1 MLMQKRIG
9 YMMVGGL
16 LALTLAF
23 GGLAAFAQTDD
34 DADEPAAEPTTTLTS
49 EDDTA
54 VQTTPVVP
62 DGFKGGHGRPGFGGR
77 GDNQE
82 ALAAALGIPVEELE
96 AAYTAVRAAQIE
108 QAVADGLLTQEQAD
122 QLAQGGGGFH
132 LRGGLMAGDQG
143 EALAAA
149 LGITVEELQAA
160 QAQVRAD
167 EVAAMVE
174 AGTITQE
181 QADLMLARQAVQ
193 NYVDQDALQAA
204 VQSVYETAVAEALS
218 AGVITQAQA
227 DAVLSNLSDGL
238 GGFGGFGGPGFG
250 GPGHHGHR

>member
-34 DADEPAAEPTTTLTS
+34 DADEPTTTLTQ

-62 DGFKGGHGRPGFGGR
+62 DGFRGGHGRPGFGGR

-82 ALAAALGIPVEELE
+82 ALAAALGITVEELE

>member
-34 DADEPAAEPTTTLTS
+34 GAAEPTETTTPA
-49 EDDTA
+49 DDTA

-62 DGFKGGHGRPGFGGR
+62 DGFRGGHGRPGFGAR

-82 ALAAALGIPVEELE
+82 ALAAALDITIEELE
-96 AAYTAVRAAQIE
+96 AAYTAVHAAQIE

-132 LRGGLMAGDQG
+132 LRGGWMAGDQG
-143 EALAAA
+143 EALATA

-174 AGTITQE
+174 AGVITQE

-193 NYVDQDALQAA
+193 NYVDQDALQTA

-227 DAVLSNLSDGL
+227 DAILSNLSNGL
-238 GGFGGFGGPGFG
+238 GGFGGPGFG
-250 GPGHHGHR
+250 GHGHHGQP

>member
-1 MLMQKRIG
+1 MLMQKRFG
-9 YMMVGGL
+9 YMVLGGL

-23 GGLAAFAQTDD
+23 GGLAAFAQMDDGEAEPTETPAEASDDAAD
-34 DADEPAAEPTTTLTS
+34 DADM
-49 EDDTA
+49 
-54 VQTTPVVP
+54 TTPVVP
-62 DGFKGGHGRPGFGGR
+62 DGFWGGGHGRGGFGMK

-82 ALAAALGIPVEELE
+82 ALATALGITVEELE
-96 AAYTAVRAAQIE
+96 AAYTAVHAAQIE

-160 QAQVRAD
+160 QAQVKAD

-174 AGTITQE
+174 AGLITQE
-181 QADLMLARQAVQ
+181 EADLMLARQAVQ

-218 AGVITQAQA
+218 AGVITQEQA
-227 DAVLSNLSDGL
+227 DTLLSNLSNGL
-238 GGFGGFGGPGFG
+238 GGFGGPGFG
-250 GPGHHGHR
+250 GHGHHGRP

>member
-1 MLMQKRIG
+1 MLMQKRIA

-34 DADEPAAEPTTTLTS
+34 GATETPAGESADAAGDADVA
-49 EDDTA
+49 
-54 VQTTPVVP
+54 TPVVP
-62 DGFKGGHGRPGFGGR
+62 NGFWGGGHGRPGFGAK

-82 ALAAALGIPVEELE
+82 ALAAALGITVEELQAAQE
-96 AAYTAVRAAQIE
+96 AARAAQIE

-132 LRGGLMAGDQG
+132 LRGGWMAGDQG

-174 AGTITQE
+174 AGVITQE

-193 NYVDQDALQAA
+193 NYVDQDALQTA

-227 DAVLSNLSDGL
+227 DALLSNLSNGL

-250 GPGHHGHR
+250 GPGHHGQP

>member
-34 DADEPAAEPTTTLTS
+34 GAAEPTETTTPA
-49 EDDTA
+49 DDTA

-62 DGFKGGHGRPGFGGR
+62 DGFRGGHGRPGFGMK

-82 ALAAALGIPVEELE
+82 ALAAALGITVEELE
-96 AAYTAVRAAQIE
+96 AAYTAVRTAQIE

-122 QLAQGGGGFH
+122 QLSQGGGGFH
-132 LRGGLMAGDQG
+132 LRGGWMVGDQG
-143 EALAAA
+143 EALAEA

-174 AGTITQE
+174 AGMITQE

-193 NYVDQDALQAA
+193 NYVDQDALQTA

-227 DAVLSNLSDGL
+227 YALLSNLSNVL

-250 GPGHHGHR
+250 GPGHHGQP

>member
-1 MLMQKRIG
+1 MLMQKRIA

-23 GGLAAFAQTDD
+23 GGLVAFAQTDD
-34 DADEPAAEPTTTLTS
+34 GDAEPTETPTQ
-49 EDDTA
+49 EEDTA
-54 VQTTPVVP
+54 VQTAPTMPG
-62 DGFKGGHGRPGFGGR
+62 GFGSGHGRPGFGGK
-77 GDNQE
+77 GMDEE
-82 ALAAALGIPVEELE
+82 ALAAALGITVEELE
-96 AAYTAVRAAQIE
+96 AAQTAVRAAQIE

-132 LRGGLMAGDQG
+132 LRGGLMVGDQG
-143 EALAAA
+143 EALAEA

-167 EVAAMVE
+167 ELAALVA

-218 AGVITQAQA
+218 AGAITQAQA
-227 DAVLSNLSDGL
+227 DALLSNLGD
-238 GGFGGFGGPGFG
+238 GFGGLGIGGH
-250 GPGHHGHR
+250 GHHGHR

>member
-16 LALTLAF
+16 LALTLVF
-23 GGLAAFAQTDD
+23 GSLAAFAQTDD
-34 DADEPAAEPTTTLTS
+34 GAAEPTETTTQV
-49 EDDTA
+49 DDTA
-54 VQTTPVVP
+54 VQTTPVMP
-62 DGFKGGHGRPGFGGR
+62 DGFRGGHGRGEFGAK

-82 ALAAALGIPVEELE
+82 ALAAALGITVEELE
-96 AAYTAVRAAQIE
+96 AAYTAVHTAQIE

-122 QLAQGGGGFH
+122 QLSQGGGGFH
-132 LRGGLMAGDQG
+132 FRGGLMVGDQG
-143 EALAAA
+143 EALAEA

-167 EVAAMVE
+167 ELAAMVA

-193 NYVDQDALQAA
+193 NYVDQDALQTA
-204 VQSVYETAVAEALS
+204 VQTVYETAVAEALS

-227 DAVLSNLSDGL
+227 DAILSNLSNGL
-238 GGFGGFGGPGFG
+238 GGFGGPGGGGPGG
-250 GPGHHGHR
+250 GRGR

>member
-1 MLMQKRIG
+1 MLMQNRIG

-34 DADEPAAEPTTTLTS
+34 GADEPAAEPTETPTQ
-49 EDDTA
+49 EDETA
-54 VQTTPVVP
+54 VQTAPVVP
-62 DGFKGGHGRPGFGGR
+62 DGLWGGHGRPGFGAK

-82 ALAAALGIPVEELE
+82 ALAAALGITVEELE
-96 AAYTAVRAAQIE
+96 AAQTVVRTAQIE

-167 EVAAMVE
+167 EVAAMVA
-174 AGTITQE
+174 AGAITQE

-193 NYVDQDALQAA
+193 NYVDQDALQTA
-204 VQSVYETAVAEALS
+204 VQLVYETAVAEALA

-227 DAVLSNLSDGL
+227 DAILSNLSEGV
-238 GGFGGFGGPGFG
+238 GGFGGPGYG
-250 GPGHHGHR
+250 GPGHHGHP